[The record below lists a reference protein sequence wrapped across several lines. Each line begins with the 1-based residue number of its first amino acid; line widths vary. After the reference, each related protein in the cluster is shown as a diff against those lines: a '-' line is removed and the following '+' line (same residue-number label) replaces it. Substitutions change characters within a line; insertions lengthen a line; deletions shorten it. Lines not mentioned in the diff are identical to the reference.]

1 MDESTRSKVN
11 SIIHKKF
18 QIQSRKLNSLIID
31 SKKVFQNVS
40 NLNKNNQ
47 FSNHKFF
54 NRFINL
60 SKTNFTDKETNL
72 LEKGFKYNL
81 PENNSFRNLE
91 ILAVETELALKNIPL
106 NLDKKYEAANLIK
119 KEFLKGDSPKQE
131 TRLVKDIKL
140 KCKDIIFTKADKGNT
155 VVAVDKAEYLN
166 KTFDF
171 LKLGSFKILKRNPTE
186 NFQKSLK
193 STLHNSQ
200 SIISTNEIC
209 YLTSMN
215 PQPPKLYSFFKLHK
229 HGYPIRP
236 VVSFISAPSYKVS
249 KKLIHIISENT
260 NFSSRFAI
268 KNSIELVNKIKHL
281 KLPTKAKLISFD
293 VTNLF
298 PSIPIENTILI
309 IENLLTKNN
318 TPFIKKQEILNL
330 LTIVLEQNY
339 FEFDNN
345 IYLGSDGLIMGN
357 PLSPLLAEI
366 FMNSLE
372 EHVSKNPL
380 FKQFIYWYRYV
391 DDILTCFTGTDRQLS
406 QFLTL
411 LNNFHPNIK
420 FTIEEET
427 NRSINFLDLTIT
439 NQNGSHMF
447 SIYHKPSYTD
457 TIIPNSSCHPHSHK
471 LAAFHSMIHRLTT
484 IPLSPSDF
492 NKELNIIKQIAYNN
506 GYSPAIVEKLLKKKQ
521 YNNCLKMIFPTIRDP
536 HFKFITLTFN
546 GNSSVSI
553 SSYLKKL
560 DFKVAF
566 RTNNTLG
573 KLIKNNKTKTNKL
586 EKSGVYKLNCNDCPK
601 TYIGQTG
608 RCFRKRLKEHYSSF
622 INNKL
627 DSNYGIH
634 LQESQHNFNQ
644 NFQILHL
651 QNKGQKLNL
660 LEALEINK
668 LKNSQILLNDQLDL
682 NNSPL
687 LNLFTI

>member
-1 MDESTRSKVN
+1 
-11 SIIHKKF
+11 
-18 QIQSRKLNSLIID
+18 
-31 SKKVFQNVS
+31 
-40 NLNKNNQ
+40 
-47 FSNHKFF
+47 
-54 NRFINL
+54 
-60 SKTNFTDKETNL
+60 
-72 LEKGFKYNL
+72 
-81 PENNSFRNLE
+81 
-91 ILAVETELALKNIPL
+91 
-106 NLDKKYEAANLIK
+106 
-119 KEFLKGDSPKQE
+119 
-131 TRLVKDIKL
+131 
-140 KCKDIIFTKADKGNT
+140 
-155 VVAVDKAEYLN
+155 
-166 KTFDF
+166 
-171 LKLGSFKILKRNPTE
+171 
-186 NFQKSLK
+186 
-193 STLHNSQ
+193 
-200 SIISTNEIC
+200 
-209 YLTSMN
+209 
-215 PQPPKLYSFFKLHK
+215 
-229 HGYPIRP
+229 
-236 VVSFISAPSYKVS
+236 
-249 KKLIHIISENT
+249 
-260 NFSSRFAI
+260 
-268 KNSIELVNKIKHL
+268 
-281 KLPTKAKLISFD
+281 
-293 VTNLF
+293 
-298 PSIPIENTILI
+298 
-309 IENLLTKNN
+309 
-318 TPFIKKQEILNL
+318 
-330 LTIVLEQNY
+330 
-339 FEFDNN
+339 
-345 IYLGSDGLIMGN
+345 
-357 PLSPLLAEI
+357 
-366 FMNSLE
+366 
-372 EHVSKNPL
+372 
-380 FKQFIYWYRYV
+380 
-391 DDILTCFTGTDRQLS
+391 
-406 QFLTL
+406 
-411 LNNFHPNIK
+411 
-420 FTIEEET
+420 
-427 NRSINFLDLTIT
+427 
-439 NQNGSHMF
+439 
-447 SIYHKPSYTD
+447 
-457 TIIPNSSCHPHSHK
+457 
-471 LAAFHSMIHRLTT
+471 MIHRLTT